1 MGPERARCNQLKT
14 LEKLEFGNQVESK
27 QGVAAALAL
36 ARGNCS
42 DSVCY
47 AGDVLAREVAELH
60 GEKMELLDENASL
73 KKVSNFYLAGSFR
86 LAAVH
91 ERIENGRTETE
102 KASVE
107 NLFIFL

>member
-1 MGPERARCNQLKT
+1 
-14 LEKLEFGNQVESK
+14 
-27 QGVAAALAL
+27 VA
-36 ARGNCS
+36 
-42 DSVCY
+42 
-47 AGDVLAREVAELH
+47 
-60 GEKMELLDENASL
+60 DENASL

-107 NLFIFL
+107 NLSIFL